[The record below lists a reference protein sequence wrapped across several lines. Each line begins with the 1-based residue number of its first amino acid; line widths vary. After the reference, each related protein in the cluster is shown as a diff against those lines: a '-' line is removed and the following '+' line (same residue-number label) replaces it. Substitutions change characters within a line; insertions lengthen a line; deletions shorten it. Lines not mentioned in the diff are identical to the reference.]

1 MKIFLDTANIDEIKL
16 AAEANLIDGITTNP
30 TLLSREVERT
40 GKGYKDILI
49 DIAAIVNGPISAEVL
64 SKDVEGM
71 IKEARELQ
79 DIAPQIVIKVPMTF
93 DGMKTVRRLEKEGI
107 KSNVTLV
114 FSAVQAML
122 AAKAGAAFVSPFV
135 GRLDDIGHDGM
146 EIADEILNVFSNYD
160 FKTEVIVASVRHP
173 KHVKDAALMKADI
186 VTIPFK
192 VLMQLFKHSLTDQ
205 GILKFENDWKK
216 VNI

>member
-30 TLLSREVERT
+30 TLLSKEVERT
-40 GKGYKDILI
+40 GRGYRDILI
-49 DIAAIVNGPISAEVL
+49 DIATIVNGPISAEVL
-64 SKDVEGM
+64 SKDVGGM
-71 IKEARELQ
+71 INEAKELQ
-79 DIAPQIVIKVPMTF
+79 NIAPQIVIKVPMTF
-93 DGMKTVRRLEKEGI
+93 DGMKTVRRLKNEGI
-107 KSNVTLV
+107 RTNVTLV

-135 GRLDDIGHDGM
+135 GRLDDIGHNGM
-146 EIADEILNVFSNYD
+146 ETVDEILTIFSNYG

-173 KHVKDAALMKADI
+173 KHVKDAALIKTDI
-186 VTIPFK
+186 ATIPFK
-192 VLMQLFKHSLTDQ
+192 VLMQLFKHSLTDK